1 MHSDSYVKI
10 RTLIVAPSYLPGDHD
25 LNKPAWIYT
34 TCTWIFIISPPPS
47 KENVVFYFYKLESSF
62 PKDAL
67 DQFWLIPTELFW
79 RRSRKCKKK
88 IRQTDAEQKVIGK
101 AQLTFQSGELR
112 KKVPDLYHLLKY
124 MYYVSFLFWMV
135 ENNFT
140 TRPCKCFDPRIVFS
154 QWEKLSYMRRENPN
168 FKTWRIRRRVVC

>member
-1 MHSDSYVKI
+1 MRISFTQWCFVPS
-10 RTLIVAPSYLPGDHD
+10 LVAISLVVLEKKSKM
-25 LNKPAWIYT
+25 LNKFT
-34 TCTWIFIISPPPS
+34 N
-47 KENVVFYFYKLESSF
+47 ER
-62 PKDAL
+62 
-67 DQFWLIPTELFW
+67 TE
-79 RRSRKCKKK
+79 RETN
-88 IRQTDAEQKVIGK
+88 IQTDRQTDAEQKVIGK

-140 TRPCKCFDPRIVFS
+140 TRPCLCFDPRIVFS